1 MQTLLRLKSSPGR
14 AYACIELTSLPPS
27 ARSPTQ
33 QDHARLN
40 AYLSMSAYGDFR
52 KTCPGTFPKGF
63 TVLQEFNVPV
73 PGMNVGQSGY
83 IAKVPD
89 MEKVNCTGIQRY
101 VGSV

>member
-1 MQTLLRLKSSPGR
+1 MAGLGVTDM
-14 AYACIELTSLPPS
+14 YART
-27 ARSPTQ
+27 RSPTQ
-33 QDHARLN
+33 QDHARLH

-89 MEKVNCTGIQRY
+89 MEKVSISPCIAIH
-101 VGSV
+101 

>member
-1 MQTLLRLKSSPGR
+1 MRICDAAGQAAAAPLNLEPRTH
-14 AYACIELTSLPPS
+14 
-27 ARSPTQ
+27 SPTQ
-33 QDHARLN
+33 QDHARLH

-89 MEKVNCTGIQRY
+89 MEKVSISPCIAIH
-101 VGSV
+101 